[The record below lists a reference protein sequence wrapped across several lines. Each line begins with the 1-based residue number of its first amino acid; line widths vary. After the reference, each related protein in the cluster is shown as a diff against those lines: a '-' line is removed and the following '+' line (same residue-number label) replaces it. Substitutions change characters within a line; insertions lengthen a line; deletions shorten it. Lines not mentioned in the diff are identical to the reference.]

1 MHQSSSFTSWG
12 LDRNWKTGMQLVKIL
27 CTAPNVTTKSNWLQ
41 SSGGGLAPH
50 NAYTTMDA
58 SPCPPLQSVII
69 ENVITFNNTYAHFN
83 GVAFTTSYFKDKA
96 HKVLHQIF
104 AIVSFFSILF
114 HFFPSFFFL
123 FWKKG
128 VIVMMMQQIGTCN
141 WNATL
146 KFRKPILLVTMEG
159 RMKNLKCPDI
169 RLYSKEADSD
179 PNHREELFPL
189 KNTDR
194 LQEITAA
201 SLK

>member
-1 MHQSSSFTSWG
+1 MHQSSSLTSYRVLTEIG
-12 LDRNWKTGMQLVKIL
+12 RQECNWFRSFVS
-27 CTAPNVTTKSNWLQ
+27 APKVTTKSNWLQ

-58 SPCPPLQSVII
+58 SPFPPLQSVII
-69 ENVITFNNTYAHFN
+69 ERRWLPSILHMRI
-83 GVAFTTSYFKDKA
+83 SM
-96 HKVLHQIF
+96 VLHLQHHISRTKHTKSFIKFLQLCPFFQFYSIF
-104 AIVSFFSILF
+104 FLHFFS
-114 HFFPSFFFL
+114 FL
-123 FWKKG
+123 KKG
-128 VIVMMMQQIGTCN
+128 VIVMMMQQIGN

>member
-1 MHQSSSFTSWG
+1 MHQSSSLTSYRVLTEIG
-12 LDRNWKTGMQLVKIL
+12 RQECNWFRSFVS
-27 CTAPNVTTKSNWLQ
+27 APKVTTKSNWLQ
-41 SSGGGLAPH
+41 STGGGLAPH
-50 NAYTTMDA
+50 NAYTTMDT
-58 SPCPPLQSVII
+58 SPFPPLQSAII
-69 ENVITFNNTYAHFN
+69 ERRWLPSILHMRISMVLHLQHHISRTI
-83 GVAFTTSYFKDKA
+83 KA

-114 HFFPSFFFL
+114 HFFP

-128 VIVMMMQQIGTCN
+128 VIVMMMQQVGN

>member
-1 MHQSSSFTSWG
+1 MHQSSSLTSYRV
-12 LDRNWKTGMQLVKIL
+12 LTGMQLVQVFCI
-27 CTAPNVTTKSNWLQ
+27 CTQ
-41 SSGGGLAPH
+41 SHHKVKLTAVYWRGLAPH

-58 SPCPPLQSVII
+58 SPFPPLQSAII
-69 ENVITFNNTYAHFN
+69 ERRWLPSILHMPISMVLHLQHHISRTKHT
-83 GVAFTTSYFKDKA
+83 
-96 HKVLHQIF
+96 KVLHQIF

-114 HFFPSFFFL
+114 HFFLHFFSFL
-123 FWKKG
+123 KKKEWLWWWCSRL
-128 VIVMMMQQIGTCN
+128 VIEMQL
-141 WNATL
+141 L

>member
-1 MHQSSSFTSWG
+1 
-12 LDRNWKTGMQLVKIL
+12 MQLVKIL
-27 CTAPNVTTKSNWLQ
+27 CTCTQCHHKVKLTAVYWQ
-41 SSGGGLAPH
+41 GLAPH

-58 SPCPPLQSVII
+58 SPFPPLQSVII
-69 ENVITFNNTYAHFN
+69 ERRWLPSILHMRISMVLHLQHHISRTI
-83 GVAFTTSYFKDKA
+83 KA

-114 HFFPSFFFL
+114 HFFSSFFFSFL
-123 FWKKG
+123 KKG
-128 VIVMMMQQIGTCN
+128 WLWWWCSRLVIEMQH
-141 WNATL
+141 L

>member
-1 MHQSSSFTSWG
+1 MHQSSSLTSYRVLTEIG
-12 LDRNWKTGMQLVKIL
+12 RQECNWFRSFVS
-27 CTAPNVTTKSNWLQ
+27 APKVTTKSNWLQ
-41 SSGGGLAPH
+41 STGRGLAPH

-58 SPCPPLQSVII
+58 SPFPPLQSVII
-69 ENVITFNNTYAHFN
+69 ENVITFNITYAHFN
-83 GVAFTTSYFKDKA
+83 GVDLHHHISRTKHTKSFIKFLQLCPFFQFYFIFF
-96 HKVLHQIF
+96 LHF
-104 AIVSFFSILF
+104 FFFSE
-114 HFFPSFFFL
+114 
-123 FWKKG
+123 KKRWLWWWCSRL
-128 VIVMMMQQIGTCN
+128 VIEMQL
-141 WNATL
+141 L

>member
-1 MHQSSSFTSWG
+1 MHQSSSLTSYRV
-12 LDRNWKTGMQLVKIL
+12 LTGMQLVQVFCI
-27 CTAPNVTTKSNWLQ
+27 CTQSHHKVKLTAVYWQGVGSTQCLYNNGRLSLPSTPICNHRECDYLQ
-41 SSGGGLAPH
+41 
-50 NAYTTMDA
+50 YYI
-58 SPCPPLQSVII
+58 C
-69 ENVITFNNTYAHFN
+69 
-83 GVAFTTSYFKDKA
+83 AFQWCWFTPSYFKDKA

-128 VIVMMMQQIGTCN
+128 VIVMMMQQIGN

-169 RLYSKEADSD
+169 RLYSKEADS
-179 PNHREELFPL
+179 
-189 KNTDR
+189 TM
-194 LQEITAA
+194 
-201 SLK
+201 

>member
-1 MHQSSSFTSWG
+1 MFFSEKRGDCDDDAADWYVIE
-12 LDRNWKTGMQLVKIL
+12 MQL
-27 CTAPNVTTKSNWLQ
+27 
-41 SSGGGLAPH
+41 
-50 NAYTTMDA
+50 
-58 SPCPPLQSVII
+58 
-69 ENVITFNNTYAHFN
+69 
-83 GVAFTTSYFKDKA
+83 
-96 HKVLHQIF
+96 
-104 AIVSFFSILF
+104 
-114 HFFPSFFFL
+114 
-123 FWKKG
+123 
-128 VIVMMMQQIGTCN
+128 
-141 WNATL
+141 L